1 MRGLQVLG
9 VGVTAFIAVLLQ
21 AGLAHAREDRTIS
34 FYHIHTKET
43 LTVLYKRNGSY
54 IPDAMKKID
63 WILRDWRRDE
73 STKMDPKTIDII
85 WEMHREL
92 GSQKPVSIISGYR
105 SPATNNMLRKTRGG
119 QAQRSHHMTG
129 RAIDISFPDVPI
141 RRMRYSAMIRERGGV
156 GYYPTS
162 GIPFVHVDSA
172 RVRHWPRMVRDELA
186 LLFPSGR
193 TQHMPADGKPI
204 TRGDATAARAKRKDL
219 AQEVAQY
226 FAIRDGKM
234 PPAPVQVADAWQASV
249 AAAPVPTPVRAVR
262 PPPPAPD
269 RRMAVGAPMPPPDA
283 TRPETMTSLASLS
296 TDTPSSRASA
306 SKPEL
311 VAAPRPV
318 DRPSQ
323 FVNRLPDA
331 ERSRL
336 DMLVKLASL
345 EEPSSLPEETGTSS
359 LITGTAPLRTASM
372 TPSWPSLRKSA
383 PVTEDVLSDATPDH
397 NPLGAGS
404 SDWRSGW
411 HVAPAYDDDHPDELA
426 YRPFAL
432 GPLLTETPSFDDPAL
447 VTLVHPDANEAL
459 AMLDDEGSMAL
470 PMRFGPE
477 KSHTA
482 MAWAQA
488 FSGEAVNFDAFAAA
502 PERSA
507 PSGPQLLARAVK
519 TQPK

>member
-1 MRGLQVLG
+1 MPGLQVLG
-9 VGVTAFIAVLLQ
+9 LGVTALIAVVLQ

-34 FYHIHTKET
+34 FFHIHTKET
-43 LTVLYKRNGSY
+43 ITVLYKRNGSY

-63 WILRDWRRDE
+63 WIMRDWRRDE
-73 STKMDPKTIDII
+73 SIKMDPKTIDII

-105 SPATNNMLRKTRGG
+105 SPATNTMLRKTRGG

-129 RAIDISFPDVPI
+129 KAIDISFPDVPI

-193 TQHMPADGKPI
+193 TQHRPADGKPI

-226 FAIRDGKM
+226 FAIRDGKVQ
-234 PPAPVQVADAWQASV
+234 PAPVQVAEAWQASV
-249 AAAPVPTPVRAVR
+249 ASAPVPMPARAVR
-262 PPPPAPD
+262 PTPAPD
-269 RRMAVGAPMPPPDA
+269 RRMAAGAPVPPRDA
-283 TRPETMTSLASLS
+283 TRPEAMTSLASLS
-296 TDTPSSRASA
+296 VDTPSSRPSA
-306 SKPEL
+306 PKPKL
-311 VAAPRPV
+311 VAAPRPI
-318 DRPSQ
+318 DRPSE

-345 EEPSSLPEETGTSS
+345 EEPSSLPAETGTSS
-359 LITGTAPLRTASM
+359 LITGTAPLRTASL
-372 TPSWPSLRKSA
+372 TPSWPSLRKAA
-383 PVTEDVLSDATPDH
+383 PVTEDLASGADLAH
-397 NPLGAGS
+397 NPLSAGS

-459 AMLDDEGSMAL
+459 AMLDDEGSAL

-477 KSHTA
+477 TSHTA

-488 FSGEAVNFDAFAAA
+488 FSGDAVNFDAFATASE
-502 PERSA
+502 PSA

-519 TQPK
+519 TQPR